1 MPIIIGL
8 ICLFPLL
15 IGGKS
20 QRRRDKPDSSN
31 RESADSPASEK
42 AVASDSNGL
51 WNCRDD
57 TGGGCT
63 LAYMDVGR
71 SIAAD
76 ADSFYSNAAG
86 SFLFCGAVSGAQ
98 TI

>member
-15 IGGKS
+15 IGVVV
-20 QRRRDKPDSSN
+20 QYL
-31 RESADSPASEK
+31 
-42 AVASDSNGL
+42 VL
-51 WNCRDD
+51 WNCRNN